1 MNIFLVGYRC
11 SGKTSVGKTLARKL
25 HRPFADADEELVRE
39 NNMSISDMVAQHGWD
54 YFRQH
59 ERAVIRQ
66 LSSLDNYVIATGG
79 GAILNPDNITDMK
92 NSGFVVWLK
101 ATARTIRYRI
111 LLDKITE
118 TQRPALTDK
127 GLLEEIEDLL
137 AIRNPLYEKA
147 MDMSVETDTPDA
159 DGICDVILKN
169 FKTG

>member
-1 MNIFLVGYRC
+1 MGGIIFANRNG
-11 SGKTSVGKTLARKL
+11 
-25 HRPFADADEELVRE
+25 
-39 NNMSISDMVAQHGWD
+39 
-54 YFRQH
+54 
-59 ERAVIRQ
+59 Q
-66 LSSLDNYVIATGG
+66 LSVIATGG

-159 DGICDVILKN
+159 DGICDIILKN

>member
-11 SGKTSVGKTLARKL
+11 TGKTSVGKALAQRL
-25 HRPFADADEELVRE
+25 RRPFADADEELVRE
-39 NNMSISDMVAQHGWD
+39 NNMSIADMVAQHGWE

-59 ERAVIRQ
+59 ERAVIRR

-79 GAILNPDNITDMK
+79 GAVLNPDNITDMK

-101 ATARTIRYRI
+101 AMAGTIRYRI
-111 LLDKITE
+111 LPDKITE

-127 GLLEEIEDLL
+127 GLLEEIEDML

-147 MDMSVETDTPDA
+147 MDMSVETDIPDA

-169 FKTG
+169 LKTG